1 MSEASEGAVESEGV
15 DAEAV
20 RGCLREVV
28 DPCSAATGSNL
39 NMVEMGLVKSIG
51 IEGDHVDVEMHLTT
65 PMCHMI
71 PHFKKEAE
79 GRIGDLPGVESVELV
94 TDDGTEWTEA
104 YMSEE
109 ATKKRQA
116 VLEDQ
121 REKYEREL
129 AAGGDAP
136 GTASDA

>member
-1 MSEASEGAVESEGV
+1 MSGANEEPVGGEEV
-15 DAEAV
+15 DAERV
-20 RGCLREVV
+20 RDCLREVV

-51 IEGDHVDVEMHLTT
+51 IEDDHVDVEMHLTT

-79 GRIGDLPGVESVELV
+79 NLIGDLPGVESVELT

-121 REKYEREL
+121 REKYEREM
-129 AAGGDAP
+129 AAGEAP